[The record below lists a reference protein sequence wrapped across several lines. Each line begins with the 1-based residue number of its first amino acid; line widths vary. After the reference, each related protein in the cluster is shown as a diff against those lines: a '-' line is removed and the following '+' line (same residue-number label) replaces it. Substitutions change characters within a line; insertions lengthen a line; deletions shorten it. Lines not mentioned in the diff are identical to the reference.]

1 MKKEWCAAGI
11 ILLLIAGSIW
21 NVVHLQDLAGRIT
34 MHILSAETAQAE
46 GQPEKARQELQLAL
60 EIWLDADGYTH
71 VFIRHAEIDSTS
83 DAFYEALT
91 ALAGGEAEEFR
102 SACDKLRYHI
112 DSIVS
117 MELVTPRSVL

>member
-1 MKKEWCAAGI
+1 MNILFVGDITGSAG
-11 ILLLIAGSIW
+11 L
-21 NVVHLQDLAGRIT
+21 
-34 MHILSAETAQAE
+34 
-46 GQPEKARQELQLAL
+46 EKARQELQLAL

-83 DAFYEALT
+83 VAFYEALT